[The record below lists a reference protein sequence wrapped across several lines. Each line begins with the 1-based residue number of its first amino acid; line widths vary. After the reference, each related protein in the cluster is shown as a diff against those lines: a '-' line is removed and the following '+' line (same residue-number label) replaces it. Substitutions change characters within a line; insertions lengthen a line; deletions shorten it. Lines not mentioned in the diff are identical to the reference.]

1 MPYVSFH
8 ILAGTFQ
15 PRGSAISL
23 FLCVCKWQTNA
34 SLWPTAIRII
44 KHSAIGCPG
53 FQFSVF
59 HSQLQQKKK
68 MVWFGMA
75 WYGMVFGVCYVTLIK
90 CIRSRN
96 QRTFSGNG
104 ENIRTLHSL
113 CVCSSYLFIISMIF
127 DRAYCRS
134 IEAFVYFINM
144 FNQRVL
150 CQKALL
156 HECFKVYITFLPTH
170 LLISFY

>member
-1 MPYVSFH
+1 MAHCYTDNKALGNRLPRLSVLSFP
-8 ILAGTFQ
+8 LSTTT
-15 PRGSAISL
+15 
-23 FLCVCKWQTNA
+23 K
-34 SLWPTAIRII
+34 
-44 KHSAIGCPG
+44 
-53 FQFSVF
+53 
-59 HSQLQQKKK
+59 KKK